1 MEMGLQLVLW
11 GFLQGDM
18 AQIPKI
24 DENVKNRDFS
34 KVENTYQGTKI
45 CYPTHNLG
53 CLKDF

>member
-34 KVENTYQGTKI
+34 KFENTYQGTKI
-45 CYPTHNLG
+45 CYHTHNLG
-53 CLKDF
+53 CLKEF

>member
-1 MEMGLQLVLW
+1 MEMGLQLALG

-45 CYPTHNLG
+45 YAILPIIW
-53 CLKDF
+53 DV